1 MPITSDT
8 HSSNL
13 NIVEYKYT
21 SLVFQ
26 LHATPCSNLNIVEYK

>member
-13 NIVEYKYT
+13 NIVEYKWTYER
-21 SLVFQ
+21 V
-26 LHATPCSNLNIVEYK
+26 HGNACKVVI